1 MKLHEQ
7 ALSNASHVERACEA
21 VLVLVDGTAFR
32 GKGLGAFGQNLG
44 EVRFN
49 TSMTGY
55 QEILTDP
62 SHAGQ
67 IITFTF
73 SHIGSDAAAPPQYRP
88 VAVTPEIRICRL
100 VAIATFP
107 APSLACMWS
116 NAKRSTGCAA

>member
-7 ALSNASHVERACEA
+7 ALSNASHVERAREA
-21 VLVLVDGTAFR
+21 ALVLVGGTASR
-32 GKGLGAFGQNLG
+32 GKGLGAFGQTLG

-73 SHIGSDAAAPPQYRP
+73 SHIGNDAAAPPQYRP
-88 VAVTPEIRICRL
+88 VAVTREIQICRL
-100 VAIATFP
+100 VALATFP
-107 APSLACMWS
+107 TPSLACMWS

>member
-7 ALSNASHVERACEA
+7 ALSNASHVERARET

-32 GKGLGAFGQNLG
+32 GKGLGAFGQALG

-55 QEILTDP
+55 QDP

-73 SHIGSDAAAPPQYRP
+73 PHIGNDAAAPPQYSP
-88 VAVTPEIRICRL
+88 VAVTPEIQICRL

-107 APSLACMWS
+107 TPSLAGMWS

>member
-7 ALSNASHVERACEA
+7 ALSNASHVERARETA
-21 VLVLVDGTAFR
+21 LVLADGTAFR

-55 QEILTDP
+55 QEILTDL

-67 IITFTF
+67 IITF
-73 SHIGSDAAAPPQYRP
+73 SHIGNDAAAPPHYRP
-88 VAVTPEIRICRL
+88 VVVTPEMQICRL

-107 APSLACMWS
+107 TPSLACMWS